1 MHKFKVDNYIFE
13 VSSNI
18 NDCFTVLSY
27 PKEYSVTFESIKKFD
42 SNDYLIIDKNIYDL
56 YGYCSK
62 NTLVID
68 PSEEI
73 KTADM
78 SLQICDFLLEKK
90 FSKSDT
96 LHVVGGGVIQ
106 DLSAFTA
113 KIFKRG
119 IKWVFYPTTLLSQC
133 DSCIGGKT
141 ALNHHNFKNQIA
153 LFSSPEKVI
162 IDLSFLSSLPQREL
176 ISGQGEIIKLFI
188 TGGSYFVNNFN
199 TFSMKDK
206 IKNSLL
212 IKKSII
218 EVDEFESNLR
228 KVLNYGHTFGHII
241 ESLSKYNILHGEA
254 VILGIYIINKMFDE
268 NKEIEKFVEEN
279 IDISLIK
286 DFDPLEVYK
295 NISSDKKVF
304 NNKINFVNSPEPGLS
319 EFIPTEIND
328 HLKDKICEIFTY

>member
-1 MHKFKVDNYIFE
+1 MQKFVVDNFIFE
-13 VSSNI
+13 VENNI
-18 NDCFTVLSY
+18 DDCFEVISS
-27 PKEYSVTFESIKKFD
+27 PKEYSVSFESVKKFD
-42 SNDYLIIDKNIYDL
+42 NNDYLIIDKNIFDF
-56 YGYCSK
+56 YGYSTK
-62 NTLVID
+62 NTLIID

-73 KTADM
+73 KTANK

-106 DLSAFTA
+106 DLSAFSA

-119 IKWVFYPTTLLSQC
+119 IKWIFYPTTLLSQC

-162 IDLSFLSSLPQREL
+162 IDLSFLNSLPKREL

-188 TGGSYFVNNFN
+188 TGGNYFVDNFD

-212 IKKSII
+212 IKKSVI
-218 EVDEFESNLR
+218 EIDEFENNLR

-241 ESLSKYNILHGEA
+241 ESLSKYSILHGEA
-254 VILGIYIINKMFDE
+254 VILGIYIINKMFDN
-268 NKEIEKFVEEN
+268 NKEIEKFVN
-279 IDISLIK
+279 NHIDISLIK
-286 DFDPLEVYK
+286 KIDPIEVYK

-304 NNKINFVNSPEPGLS
+304 DNKIHFVNSSKPGLS
-319 EFIPTEIND
+319 EFIQTEIDNR
-328 HLKDKICEIFTY
+328 LKDKICEIFTY